1 RPTLP
6 RRGNVRPAMVRHFMA
21 VPHDVLAS
29 LRMALDGEA
38 RNEPGRPNA
47 ARAQQM
53 PDALRADQSELAA
66 RERRGAPHPA
76 GKATRLGIEVEREA
90 YDMARHAGTSACY
103 ASCETLPRHNCRRH
117 PHTGTRT
124 VARRPPMGLS
134 DRTMSPPCERAMSR
148 AMARP
153 SPVPPS
159 S

>member
-1 RPTLP
+1 MREQEIDGVLAQIPCGRAVAARLAAGQSRNRLVGAHEIGLLFRPTLP

-66 RERRGAPHPA
+66 RERRRARHPA
-76 GKATRLGIEVEREA
+76 RNEPRLGIEGEREE
-90 YDMARHAGTSACY
+90 YDMARPAGSSACY
-103 ASCETLPRHNCRRH
+103 ALRNPT
-117 PHTGTRT
+117 
-124 VARRPPMGLS
+124 
-134 DRTMSPPCERAMSR
+134 
-148 AMARP
+148 P
-153 SPVPPS
+153 S
-159 S
+159 